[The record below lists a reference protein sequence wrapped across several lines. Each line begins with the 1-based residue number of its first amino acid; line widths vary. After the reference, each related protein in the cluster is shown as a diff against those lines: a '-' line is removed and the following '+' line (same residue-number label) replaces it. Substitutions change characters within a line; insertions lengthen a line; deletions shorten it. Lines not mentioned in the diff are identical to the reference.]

1 MQILVLSSKG
11 HYAECEEK
19 NYGDCFIID
28 TGDELIIYDCGSEEH
43 ALRAIEYMDDHGYDQ
58 AKLILSHN
66 DSDHFDGIPKL
77 LEQKKL
83 SGIYTTLLLKY
94 KKDILKIIDDGRRT
108 ENGIIEEILDKYDNI
123 AQLSGEPIYDVY
135 EEKPALCDGV
145 EIVGPDKDYMLGTV
159 AKRLDGREGDTMDG
173 ETAVNATSLQVSVT
187 IGSRKV
193 LLCGDSSF
201 SAIEDKL
208 SQYDCIQ
215 LPHHGKE
222 KQAEKI
228 FESKGNP
235 IKTLYLVSDNT
246 GSTNG
251 GSDKLDDKK
260 YKGYRVKNTR
270 KCGDIEVDE
279 KIFEKKSYTTG
290 KTLGV

>member
-43 ALRAIEYMDDHGYDQ
+43 ALRVIEYMDDHGYDQ

-135 EEKPALCDGV
+135 EEKPALCDGCLL
-145 EIVGPDKDYMLGTV
+145 Y
-159 AKRLDGREGDTMDG
+159 
-173 ETAVNATSLQVSVT
+173 TSPSP
-187 IGSRKV
+187 R
-193 LLCGDSSF
+193 D
-201 SAIEDKL
+201 
-208 SQYDCIQ
+208 
-215 LPHHGKE
+215 
-222 KQAEKI
+222 
-228 FESKGNP
+228 
-235 IKTLYLVSDNT
+235 
-246 GSTNG
+246 
-251 GSDKLDDKK
+251 
-260 YKGYRVKNTR
+260 
-270 KCGDIEVDE
+270 
-279 KIFEKKSYTTG
+279 
-290 KTLGV
+290 

>member
-1 MQILVLSSKG
+1 MKI
-11 HYAECEEK
+11 
-19 NYGDCFIID
+19 
-28 TGDELIIYDCGSEEH
+28 
-43 ALRAIEYMDDHGYDQ
+43 
-58 AKLILSHN
+58 KL
-66 DSDHFDGIPKL
+66 
-77 LEQKKL
+77 
-83 SGIYTTLLLKY
+83 
-94 KKDILKIIDDGRRT
+94 
-108 ENGIIEEILDKYDNI
+108 
-123 AQLSGEPIYDVY
+123 
-135 EEKPALCDGV
+135 
-145 EIVGPDKDYMLGTV
+145 
-159 AKRLDGREGDTMDG
+159 
-173 ETAVNATSLQVSVT
+173 ETADL
-187 IGSRKV
+187 I
-193 LLCGDSSF
+193 LLCGD
-201 SAIEDKL
+201 ATPEYLHNLDI
-208 SQYDCIQ
+208 YNIIQ

>member
-1 MQILVLSSKG
+1 M
-11 HYAECEEK
+11 
-19 NYGDCFIID
+19 
-28 TGDELIIYDCGSEEH
+28 ELTSFP
-43 ALRAIEYMDDHGYDQ
+43 L
-58 AKLILSHN
+58 LILISF
-66 DSDHFDGIPKL
+66 SLRYPCIISRIAAFCGESLFL
-77 LEQKKL
+77 LAIIKTSKL
-83 SGIYTTLLLKY
+83 SNV
-94 KKDILKIIDDGRRT
+94 ILH
-108 ENGIIEEILDKYDNI
+108 
-123 AQLSGEPIYDVY
+123 QF
-135 EEKPALCDGV
+135 
-145 EIVGPDKDYMLGTV
+145 
-159 AKRLDGREGDTMDG
+159 EGLHKLWDTP
-173 ETAVNATSLQVSVT
+173 
-187 IGSRKV
+187 RKV

>member
-1 MQILVLSSKG
+1 M
-11 HYAECEEK
+11 
-19 NYGDCFIID
+19 
-28 TGDELIIYDCGSEEH
+28 
-43 ALRAIEYMDDHGYDQ
+43 
-58 AKLILSHN
+58 
-66 DSDHFDGIPKL
+66 
-77 LEQKKL
+77 
-83 SGIYTTLLLKY
+83 
-94 KKDILKIIDDGRRT
+94 
-108 ENGIIEEILDKYDNI
+108 DKYDNI

-251 GSDKLDDKK
+251 GSDKLDDKQ

-270 KCGDIEVDE
+270 KCGEIEVDE

>member
-43 ALRAIEYMDDHGYDQ
+43 ALRVIEYMDDHGYDQ

-193 LLCGDSSF
+193 YFAVIVHFLRSRINYRNMTVFSF
-201 SAIEDKL
+201 HIM
-208 SQYDCIQ
+208 
-215 LPHHGKE
+215 
-222 KQAEKI
+222 
-228 FESKGNP
+228 
-235 IKTLYLVSDNT
+235 
-246 GSTNG
+246 
-251 GSDKLDDKK
+251 
-260 YKGYRVKNTR
+260 
-270 KCGDIEVDE
+270 
-279 KIFEKKSYTTG
+279 EKKNKQRKSL
-290 KTLGV
+290 KAKEIQ